1 MEKVDEFENIES
13 MLDRNVISGD
23 ILVLK
28 KKEFLKEHILLSKRY
43 GIDEWD
49 GIEWNDELRHINK
62 LAAGVLKEDMLI
74 RLQRLKMMVR

>member
-28 KKEFLKEHILLSKRY
+28 KKEFLKEHILLRKRY